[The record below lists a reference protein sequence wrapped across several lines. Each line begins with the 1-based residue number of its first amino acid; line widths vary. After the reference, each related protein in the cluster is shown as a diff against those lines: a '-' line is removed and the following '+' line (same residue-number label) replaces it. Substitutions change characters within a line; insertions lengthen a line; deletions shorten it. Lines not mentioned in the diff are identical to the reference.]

1 MEIKLQ
7 VKTMVQWLNDK
18 NAIEIM
24 LCDNFWIHTKGLMYT

>member
-1 MEIKLQ
+1 LNESTVDMEIKLQ

-24 LCDNFWIHTKGLMYT
+24 LCNNF